1 MGLESTAPRVFKKM
15 MTAVQDANGNGN
27 GAVANG
33 VEDVPAAT
41 VTKTTTSTNNT
52 KKASSSTSSTTTI
65 KEKEAP
71 VAVDYGS
78 SR

>member
-15 MTAVQDANGNGN
+15 MTAVQDATGN
-27 GAVANG
+27 GAAANG
-33 VEDVPAAT
+33 VEDVPAASAT
-41 VTKTTTSTNNT
+41 VTKTTTTNA
-52 KKASSSTSSTTTI
+52 KKASSSSSSTTTI